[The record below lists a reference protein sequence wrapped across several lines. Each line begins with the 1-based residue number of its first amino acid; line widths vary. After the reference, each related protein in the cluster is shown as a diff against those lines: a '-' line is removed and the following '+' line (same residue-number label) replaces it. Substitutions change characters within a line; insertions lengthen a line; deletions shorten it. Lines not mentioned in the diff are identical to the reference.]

1 MSGLLYLP
9 LVWYINSIFIEW
21 GSTCC
26 YLSSIMLIKCS
37 QDWKLRLEIL
47 VLKINNFSRKILPQR
62 SLLIRT
68 CITTQGDTG

>member
-1 MSGLLYLP
+1 MSGLLYMP

-21 GSTCC
+21 GSTRCN
-26 YLSSIMLIKCS
+26 LLSIMLIKCS
-37 QDWKLRLEIL
+37 QDGKLRLEIL
-47 VLKINNFSRKILPQR
+47 VLKKNHFTRKKLPQR